1 MKYISKKEKISYY
14 LGLSGQNMVYSLIG
28 GSFFNYFLTDIA
40 LFPAL
45 AVSVMLIVMKVWD
58 GINDPIVGS
67 YIDKHTFKNGEK
79 LRPFL
84 KYTPLPVGIF
94 TVLMFIV
101 FSTDD
106 DLLWLRISYFIIM
119 YICWDLAY
127 TLQDVAIWGIT
138 SCVSPETNER
148 DGFVQWARTIGSC
161 VYSVLSVGIP
171 MVLEMIAN
179 ATGASMALMTI
190 VFAVLFGLGG
200 AMISLKCSA
209 AQERVRVVKAQQQ
222 ESLKESFSLL
232 FKNKMLM
239 LVTAANLL
247 GSLGFGANLVTYF
260 FKYEIPA
267 DFLGEN
273 SIIGAL
279 GLTTIYSV
287 ITGLPGFI
295 GMIFADK
302 LKKWFKGYVNVLIM
316 MQAANILVRVIAFFI
331 GYEGNNLWFALAL
344 IGLGC
349 IPMGANSIAQTSV
362 FCDSIDYMEWK
373 TGKRTE
379 GVTFSM
385 QTMFTKISSG
395 IMAGLAA
402 LALHLLDYRAI
413 DGAEVYIG
421 TQSAAF
427 DKWIWPLVILTP
439 AIASLLY
446 IIPLLFIRYTPAQRE
461 KVETELAARR
471 AEQVQSQLAE

>member
-1 MKYISKKEKISYY
+1 MKYVSKKEKINYY
-14 LGLSGQNMVYSLIG
+14 AGLCGQNMVYSLIG

-40 LFPAL
+40 LFPAIV
-45 AVSVMLIVMKVWD
+45 VSILLIVMKVWD
-58 GINDPIVGS
+58 GVNDPVVGS

-94 TVLMFIV
+94 TVLMFVV
-101 FSTDD
+101 FSTKE
-106 DLLWLRISYFIIM
+106 DLLWLRVSYFIIM
-119 YICWDLAY
+119 YICWDLCY
-127 TLQDVAIWGIT
+127 TLQDVSIWGIT
-138 SCVSPETNER
+138 SSVSPDSQER
-148 DGFVQWARTIGSC
+148 DSFVQWARTLGSC
-161 VYSVLSVGIP
+161 VYGALSAGIP

-179 ATGASMALMTI
+179 ATGGSMALLTL
-190 VFAVLFGLGG
+190 VFAIIFGLGG
-200 AMISLKCSA
+200 AMLSYRCSS
-209 AQERVRVVKAQQQ
+209 AQERVKVVKAQQQ
-222 ESLKESFSLL
+222 ATLRESFSLL
-232 FKNKMLM
+232 FKNKMLL
-239 LVTAANLL
+239 LVTVANLF
-247 GSLGFGANLVTYF
+247 GSLGFGANLVTYL

-267 DFLGEN
+267 DFLGQN

-279 GLTTIYSV
+279 GLTTIYSA

-302 LKKWFKGYVNVLIM
+302 LKKWCHGYVNALIM
-316 MQAANILVRVIAFFI
+316 MQAANVIVRVIAYFI
-331 GYEGNNLWFALAL
+331 GFEGNNLWFALAL

-349 IPMGANSIAQTSV
+349 IPMGANSIAQTSI

-379 GVTFSM
+379 GITFSM

-395 IMAGLAA
+395 ITAGLAA
-402 LALHLLDYRAI
+402 LALHLLDYKAVE
-413 DGAEVYIG
+413 GASVYVG

-427 DKWIWPLVILTP
+427 DQWIWPLVILTP

-446 IIPLLFIRYTPAQRE
+446 IVPLLFIRYTPAQRQ

-471 AEQVQSQLAE
+471 AAQENAKTE